1 MKSRPAF
8 LLKTRVLID
17 DSSDD
22 SSAYYSD
29 RASSPTQPTER
40 KSKVLDDIIDK
51 LGLIDEVLYTPF
63 QYEPPRDLIPLLPNS
78 FPLKPRPFD
87 YFSLFFTPDLFQ
99 TITKNTNRYASIYR
113 FQVQQERAREW
124 TDLLIEEFYVF
135 IGAIIYIGVYYE
147 P

>member
-8 LLKTRVLID
+8 LLKTRVLMD

-29 RASSPTQPTER
+29 YTSSPQPVER
-40 KSKVLDDIIDK
+40 KSKVLDNIIDK

-63 QYEPPRDLIPLLPNS
+63 QCEPPRDLIPLLPDS

-87 YFSLFFTPDLFQ
+87 YFSLFFTPDLF
-99 TITKNTNRYASIYR
+99 
-113 FQVQQERAREW
+113 
-124 TDLLIEEFYVF
+124 
-135 IGAIIYIGVYYE
+135 
-147 P
+147 